1 MAHRSYGTVDEK
13 TVMTCVAHIRAAA
26 KLCEDA
32 GMLAY
37 WANLL
42 GVADQLLETVETPAV
57 VGTLLRRDI

>member
-1 MAHRSYGTVDEK
+1 MDEM

-32 GMLAY
+32 GMLAC

-42 GVADQLLETVETPAV
+42 GVADQLLESADIAAT
-57 VGTLLRRDI
+57 VGTELRRDI

>member
-1 MAHRSYGTVDEK
+1 MDEM

-32 GMLAY
+32 GMLAC

-42 GVADQLLETVETPAV
+42 GVADQLLESADIAAT
-57 VGTLLRRDI
+57 VGTDLRRDI

>member
-1 MAHRSYGTVDEK
+1 VTGRNQGSKTGGGASEFIAMDEM

-32 GMLAY
+32 GMLAC

-42 GVADQLLETVETPAV
+42 GVPIA
-57 VGTLLRRDI
+57 